1 MVQTFKSLPVSLEGV
16 ELYEKQ
22 LAEQGYIFFRSGEN
36 YKYGDLIG
44 VQAFSLG
51 CYLGKTLFV
60 TVEKAYYDKE
70 GYSHLYR
77 CRRYVKPSKTSAYNK
92 YKYSRFGGY

>member
-1 MVQTFKSLPVSLEGV
+1 MVQTFKSLPVSLAGV

-22 LAEQGYIFFRSGEN
+22 LSERGYIFIRSGKF
-36 YKYGDLIG
+36 YKYGELLGI
-44 VQAFSLG
+44 QAFSHD

-60 TVEKAYYDKE
+60 TVENVYRDKE

-77 CRRYVKPSKTSAYNK
+77 CKRYVKPTKTSAYNK
-92 YKYSRFGGY
+92 YKYSKFYGY